1 LMDGKRYEAL
11 EGQSVLQVALEY
23 QVDIPHFCYHE
34 DLPVGAN
41 CRICL
46 VEVEGKVV
54 TSCTLKVIQD
64 LEVFTQTPR
73 VRALRKKNLAL
84 LLAGH
89 KEQCPRCQQKELCSV
104 MQTLRAYEVDTGRYT
119 RPKTACPLLRLA
131 TAAEIDPDLCIGCNQ
146 CVEVCQ
152 KMGVGFLKLEGQGA
166 STHAAC
172 TPNEK
177 IDCLY
182 CGQCTLHCPVG
193 AAREQSA
200 IKEVEADLEDPE
212 KIVIAQMA
220 PSIRCSIGEAFGE
233 LPGKDMTGECYT
245 ALRLLGFDKVFD
257 VNFGADLTTWA
268 EAHEL
273 VERISQGGP
282 LPMFT
287 SCCPGWVK
295 CAEFYYPKWLPHLT
309 TARSPHMLSGAA
321 YKTWWAKKEGVD
333 PQKIVVVSIM
343 PCTSKKYEASQE
355 KFLIDGWK
363 PVDHV
368 LTTREFVQMLRARSI
383 DLASLKKSEGDMLS
397 QYSGAAAIYGASGGV
412 MESALRT
419 AMWLLDGTSMERVM
433 FEEVRGMKGIKK
445 AHVQM
450 GGKTLRVAVC
460 ATKTN
465 MDFLLQEL
473 EKDPEAY
480 HYIEVMACPG
490 GCIGGGG
497 QPIPTTQRIIAKR
510 IAGLYSIDDHATIR
524 RAHEN
529 PLAKEF
535 MEQYIPSL
543 SADRQQQLL
552 STHYQPRQ
560 RFE

>member
-1 LMDGKRYEAL
+1 MIDGKQCEAL
-11 EGQSVLQVALEY
+11 EGQSVLQVALDHHI
-23 QVDIPHFCYHE
+23 DIPHFCFHE
-34 DLPVGAN
+34 DLPVGAS
-41 CRICL
+41 CRLCL
-46 VEVEGKVV
+46 VETGVKIV
-54 TSCTLKVIQD
+54 TSCTLKVTQD
-64 LEVFTQTPR
+64 LEVFTRTPR
-73 VRALRKKNLAL
+73 VVAQRKENLAL
-84 LLAGH
+84 LFAGH
-89 KEQCPRCQQKELCSV
+89 KEQCPRCRQKEPCSV
-104 MQTLRAYEVDTGRYT
+104 MQILQAYEVDVEQYR
-119 RPKTACPLLRLA
+119 RPKTGCSFLRLA
-131 TAAEIDPDLCIGCNQ
+131 TAAEIDPDLCIGCNK
-146 CVEVCQ
+146 CVEMCQ
-152 KMGVGFLKLEGQGA
+152 KVGVGFLKLEGQGA

-172 TPNEK
+172 VSDEK

-182 CGQCTLHCPVG
+182 CGQCTVHCPVG

-200 IKEVEADLEDPE
+200 IKEVETALEDQD

-220 PSIRCSIGEAFGE
+220 PSIRCSIGEAFDE

-245 ALRLLGFDKVFD
+245 ALRLLGFDRVFD
-257 VNFGADLTTWA
+257 VNFGADLTTWV

-273 VERISQGGP
+273 VERINQGGP
-282 LPMFT
+282 FPLFT
-287 SCCPGWVK
+287 ACCPGWVK
-295 CAEFYYPKWLPHLT
+295 CAEFYYPKWLRHLT
-309 TARSPHMLSGAA
+309 TARSPHLLAGAA
-321 YKTWWAKKEGVD
+321 YKTWWAQKQGVD

-343 PCTSKKYEASQE
+343 PCTSKKYEAHQE

-368 LTTREFVQMLRARSI
+368 LTTREFAQMLHARFI
-383 DLASLKKSEGDMLS
+383 DLSVLEKSEGDALS
-397 QYSGAAAIYGASGGV
+397 HHSGAAAIYGASGGV

-419 AMWLLDGTSMERVM
+419 AAWILDGTQMERVT
-433 FEEVRGMKGIKK
+433 FEDVRGMKGIKK

-450 GGKTLRVAVC
+450 GGKTLHVAVC
-460 ATKTN
+460 ATKAN
-465 MDFLLQEL
+465 ADLLLQEL

-497 QPIPTTQRIIAKR
+497 QPIPTTDRIIAKR

-524 RAHEN
+524 HAHEN

-543 SADRQQQLL
+543 PADRQRQILF
-552 STHYQPRQ
+552 THYQPCR